1 MDADETDEQQPGRQ
15 PLTDR
20 RISRLSLPRH
30 ARRSA
35 ADWSGERAAI
45 YCRISHADD
54 DDQTGVDRQERI
66 CRDTAERLNLT
77 VPSPLVFVDNNRSAW
92 KRNRKRPG
100 WDALLEAVGEDQVR
114 HILTYHP
121 DRLMRQPHDLEQLL
135 QLADQHD
142 ITLHGQ
148 ANRRDL
154 SDPDDRFFLRIE
166 VAHACR
172 SSDDTS
178 RRLRDAT
185 VDRARDGQPH
195 GGKRRFGYDKTGT
208 AIITAEAATVRE
220 VFTRYL
226 DGETPTAL
234 ARALNE
240 RNERTALG
248 REWNADSVRALLDSH
263 HVAGIRVFRGEEVG
277 RGQWPAIINQGLWQE
292 VRDRRTYRAP
302 AVPNSQNE
310 DNRFYLLRGIVM
322 CKRCGVRMAGSMGK
336 YLCGRSQRTDTK
348 FCGRSASAPTLE
360 AFVTDAALKLLE
372 RLDVTGSTEPPSL
385 TTADQAAIEADE
397 EELAELKD
405 MWEAGE
411 LKTREYRA
419 MRKTVE
425 DRIAQIRRKLVVRPA
440 VEVLEGLVGTNARSA
455 WKALTDRKQYERMNA
470 VLRFLFGAVIIDAS
484 STRGRA
490 FDFGRVDIEAN
501 EL

>member
-1 MDADETDEQQPGRQ
+1 MGAS
-15 PLTDR
+15 
-20 RISRLSLPRH
+20 I
-30 ARRSA
+30 
-35 ADWSGERAAI
+35 
-45 YCRISHADD
+45 
-54 DDQTGVDRQERI
+54 
-66 CRDTAERLNLT
+66 
-77 VPSPLVFVDNNRSAW
+77 
-92 KRNRKRPG
+92 
-100 WDALLEAVGEDQVR
+100 EAVSDGQVR

-135 QLADQHD
+135 RVADEPD

-154 SDPDDRFFLRIE
+154 ADPDDRFFLRIE
-166 VAHACR
+166 VALTCR

-195 GGKRRFGYDKTGT
+195 GGKRRYGYDKSGT
-208 AIITAEAATVRE
+208 AIIAAEAAIVRA

-226 DGETPTAL
+226 EGETPTSL
-234 ARALNE
+234 ARDLNG

-277 RGQWPAIINQGLWQE
+277 RGQWPAIINEGLWQE

-302 AVPNSQNE
+302 AVSSSQKE
-310 DNRFYLLRGIVM
+310 NRFYLLRGIVM
-322 CKRCGVRMAGSMGK
+322 CKRCGVRMAGSLGK
-336 YLCGRSQRTDTK
+336 YLCGRSQRTDSK
-348 FCGRSASAPTLE
+348 FCGRSVSAPTLE
-360 AFVTDAALKLLE
+360 AFVTDAAINLLE
-372 RLDVTGSTEPPSL
+372 RLDVTGSNEPPSL
-385 TTADQAAIEADE
+385 TAADQAAIETDE
-397 EELAELKD
+397 QELAELKD
-405 MWEAGE
+405 MWETGE

-425 DRIAQIRRKLVVRPA
+425 DRVAQIRRKLVVRPA
-440 VEVLEGLVGTNARSA
+440 VEVLEGLVGPNARDS
-455 WKALTDRKQYERMNA
+455 WKALKVGEEFERMNA

-484 STRGRA
+484 STRGRS
-490 FDFGRVDIEAN
+490 FDFGRVDIEPN

>member
-1 MDADETDEQQPGRQ
+1 MDADEQEAGRQ
-15 PLTDR
+15 PLADR
-20 RISRLSLPRH
+20 RISRLSLPRQG
-30 ARRSA
+30 RRSA
-35 ADWSGERAAI
+35 VEWSGERAAI
-45 YCRISHADD
+45 YCRISQAND

-66 CRDTAERLNLT
+66 CRDTAERLDLT
-77 VPSPLVFVDNNRSAW
+77 VPNDLVFVDNNRSAW

-100 WDALLEAVGEDQVR
+100 WDALLEAVSNGQVR
-114 HILTYHP
+114 HILAYHP

-135 QLADQHD
+135 QTADQHN

-154 SDPDDRFFLRIE
+154 ADPDDRFFLRIE

-178 RRLRDAT
+178 RRLKDST
-185 VDRARDGQPH
+185 VDRARDGHPH
-195 GGKRRFGYDKTGT
+195 GGKRRYGYDASGT
-208 AIITAEAATVRE
+208 VINMAEAAIVRE

-226 DGETPTAL
+226 DGESPTAL
-234 ARALNE
+234 ARDLNE
-240 RNERTALG
+240 RNERTALA
-248 REWNADSVRALLDSH
+248 REWNADTVRALLDSH

-277 RGQWPAIINQGLWQE
+277 PGQWPAIINQGLWQE
-292 VRDRRTYRAP
+292 VRDRRTYRAQASP
-302 AVPNSQNE
+302 SRQNE

-322 CKRCGVRMAGSMGK
+322 CKRCGVRMAGSMSK
-336 YLCGRSQRTDTK
+336 YLCGRSQRADSK
-348 FCGRSASAPTLE
+348 FCGRSVSAPTLE
-360 AFVTDAALKLLE
+360 AFVTDAALNLLE
-372 RLDVTGSTEPPSL
+372 RLDMNGGAEAPSL
-385 TTADQAAIEADE
+385 TAADQAVIEADE

-405 MWEAGE
+405 MWESGE

-425 DRIAQIRRKLVVRPA
+425 DRIAQIRRKLAVRPT
-440 VEVLEGLVGTNARSA
+440 VEVLEGLVGLNARRS
-455 WKALTDRKQYERMNA
+455 WGALEKGKQYERMNA

-484 STRGRA
+484 STRGRT
-490 FDFGRVDIEAN
+490 FDFGRVDIEPN

>member
-1 MDADETDEQQPGRQ
+1 MDPGEQQTDRQ
-15 PLTDR
+15 RLADR
-20 RISRLSLPRH
+20 RISRLSLPRQ
-30 ARRSA
+30 ARRGA

-77 VPSPLVFVDNNRSAW
+77 VPNPLVFVDNNRSAW

-100 WDALLEAVGEDQVR
+100 WDALLEAVSDGQVR

-135 QLADQHD
+135 HVADEHD

-154 SDPDDRFFLRIE
+154 ADPDDRFFLRIE

-195 GGKRRFGYDKTGT
+195 GGKRRYGYDKSGT
-208 AIITAEAATVRE
+208 AIIAAEAAIVRA

-226 DGETPTAL
+226 EGETPTAL
-234 ARALNE
+234 ARDLNE

-277 RGQWPAIINQGLWQE
+277 RGQWPAIINEGLWQE
-292 VRDRRTYRAP
+292 VHDRRTYRAP
-302 AVPNSQNE
+302 AVPSSQKENH
-310 DNRFYLLRGIVM
+310 RFYLLRGIVM

-336 YLCGRSQRTDTK
+336 YLCGRSQRTDSK
-348 FCGRSASAPTLE
+348 FCGRSVSAPTLE
-360 AFVTDAALKLLE
+360 AFVTDAAINLLE
-372 RLDVTGSTEPPSL
+372 RLDVTGSTEPASL
-385 TTADQAAIEADE
+385 TAADQAAIEADE
-397 EELAELKD
+397 QELAELKD
-405 MWEAGE
+405 MWETGE

-425 DRIAQIRRKLVVRPA
+425 DRVARIRRKLVVRPA
-440 VEVLEGLVGTNARSA
+440 VEVLEGLVGPNARRS
-455 WKALTDRKQYERMNA
+455 WKALKEREEYERMNA

-484 STRGRA
+484 STRGRS
-490 FDFGRVDIEAN
+490 FDFGRVDIEPN

>member
-1 MDADETDEQQPGRQ
+1 M
-15 PLTDR
+15 
-20 RISRLSLPRH
+20 
-30 ARRSA
+30 
-35 ADWSGERAAI
+35 
-45 YCRISHADD
+45 
-54 DDQTGVDRQERI
+54 
-66 CRDTAERLNLT
+66 
-77 VPSPLVFVDNNRSAW
+77 
-92 KRNRKRPG
+92 
-100 WDALLEAVGEDQVR
+100 R

-135 QLADQHD
+135 RVADEPD

-154 SDPDDRFFLRIE
+154 ADPDDRFFLRIE
-166 VAHACR
+166 VALTCR

-195 GGKRRFGYDKTGT
+195 GGKRRYGYDKSGT
-208 AIITAEAATVRE
+208 AIIAAEAAIVRA

-226 DGETPTAL
+226 EGETPTSL
-234 ARALNE
+234 ARDLNG

-277 RGQWPAIINQGLWQE
+277 RGQWPAIINEGLWQE

-302 AVPNSQNE
+302 AVSSSQKE
-310 DNRFYLLRGIVM
+310 NRFYLLRGIVM
-322 CKRCGVRMAGSMGK
+322 CKRCGVRMAGSLGK
-336 YLCGRSQRTDTK
+336 YLCGRSQRTDSK
-348 FCGRSASAPTLE
+348 FCGRSVSAPTLE
-360 AFVTDAALKLLE
+360 AFVTDAAINLLE
-372 RLDVTGSTEPPSL
+372 RLDVTGSNEPPSL
-385 TTADQAAIEADE
+385 TAADQAAIETDE
-397 EELAELKD
+397 QELAELKD
-405 MWEAGE
+405 MWETGE

-425 DRIAQIRRKLVVRPA
+425 DRVAQIRRKLVVRPA
-440 VEVLEGLVGTNARSA
+440 VEVLEGLVGPNARDS
-455 WKALTDRKQYERMNA
+455 WKALKVGEEFERMNA

-484 STRGRA
+484 STRGRS
-490 FDFGRVDIEAN
+490 FDFGRVDIEPN

>member
-1 MDADETDEQQPGRQ
+1 MDADEQQTDRQ
-15 PLTDR
+15 PLADR
-20 RISRLSLPRH
+20 RLSRLSLPRQG
-30 ARRSA
+30 RRSA

-45 YCRISHADD
+45 YCRISQAND

-77 VPSPLVFVDNNRSAW
+77 VPNPLVFVDNNRSAW

-100 WDALLEAVGEDQVR
+100 WDALLEAVSNGQVR
-114 HILTYHP
+114 HILAYHP

-135 QLADQHD
+135 QLADQHN

-154 SDPDDRFFLRIE
+154 ADPDDRFFLRIE

-178 RRLRDAT
+178 RRLKDAT

-195 GGKRRFGYDKTGT
+195 GGKRRYGYDASGT
-208 AIITAEAATVRE
+208 VINMAEAAIVRE

-226 DGETPTAL
+226 DGESPTAL
-234 ARALNE
+234 ARDLNE

-248 REWNADSVRALLDSH
+248 REWNADTVRALLDSH

-292 VRDRRTYRAP
+292 VRDRRTYRAQAGP
-302 AVPNSQNE
+302 SRQNE
-310 DNRFYLLRGIVM
+310 DHRFYLLRGIVM
-322 CKRCGVRMAGSMGK
+322 CKRCGVRMAGSMGT
-336 YLCGRSQRTDTK
+336 YLCGRSQRADSK
-348 FCGRSASAPTLE
+348 FCGRSVSASTLE
-360 AFVTDAALKLLE
+360 AFVTDAAVDWLE
-372 RLDVTGSTEPPSL
+372 RLDVAGSTEPPALS
-385 TTADQAAIEADE
+385 AVDQAAIEADE

-405 MWEAGE
+405 MWESGE

-425 DRIAQIRRKLVVRPA
+425 DRVARIRRKLVVRPT
-440 VEVLEGLVGTNARSA
+440 VEVLEGLVGPNASSS
-455 WKALTDRKQYERMNA
+455 WKELKDGKQYERMNA

-484 STRGRA
+484 STRGRS
-490 FDFGRVDIEAN
+490 FDFGRVDIEPN